1 MANLKNLGMI
11 GAGAAGAVALTFG
24 AAGIAGAQEDDPV
37 LTDPA
42 TADTDD
48 SAEEGRRH
56 GNRGEGR
63 EGREAMIDRLVE
75 EGVIT
80 QEQADDVAAVRD
92 AVQAHRE
99 ELRAEKQQSIADAL
113 GVTVEDLEAAR
124 EEGTTLAELAGDDLS
139 AIVDLFTTQATE
151 RVEEGVAS
159 GRITQEQA
167 DERLDGLAE
176 RIESRLEDGGGFGR
190 RGDGHR
196 GRHGNGPR
204 GDDAPVAEAQEASFT

>member
-24 AAGIAGAQEDDPV
+24 AAGIAGAKEDDPV
-37 LTDPA
+37 LGDPA
-42 TADTDD
+42 TADAED
-48 SAEEGRRH
+48 SVEDGQGR
-56 GNRGEGR
+56 GNRGER
-63 EGREAMIDRLVE
+63 REAMIDRLVE
-75 EGVIT
+75 DGVIT
-80 QEQADDVAAVRD
+80 QEQADDVAAVRE

-99 ELRAEKQQSIADAL
+99 EMRAEKRQSIADAL
-113 GVTVEDLEAAR
+113 DITVEELEAAR

-151 RVEEGVAS
+151 RIEEGVAS

-167 DERLDGLAE
+167 DERLDGLDE
-176 RIESRLEDGGGFGR
+176 RIETRLEDGGGFGR

-196 GRHGNGPR
+196 GRHGHGPR
-204 GDDAPVAEAQEASFT
+204 GGDAPVTEGQEASLT

>member
-24 AAGIAGAQEDDPV
+24 AAGIAGAQEDNPV

-42 TADTDD
+42 TADADN
-48 SAEEGRRH
+48 SAEEGLGH
-56 GNRGEGR
+56 GNRGER
-63 EGREAMIDRLVE
+63 REAMIDRLVE
-75 EGVIT
+75 DGVIT
-80 QEQADDVAAVRD
+80 QEQAEDVAAVRD
-92 AVQAHRE
+92 VVQAHRE
-99 ELRAEKQQSIADAL
+99 EIRAEKQQSIADAL
-113 GVTVEDLEAAR
+113 GITVEELEAAR

-139 AIVDLFTTQATE
+139 EIVDLFTTQATE
-151 RVEEGVAS
+151 RIEEGVAN

-167 DERLDGLAE
+167 DERIDGLAE

-196 GRHGNGPR
+196 GRHGHGPR
-204 GDDAPVAEAQEASFT
+204 GGDAPVTEGQETSLT

>member
-42 TADTDD
+42 TADADD

-56 GNRGEGR
+56 GNRG

-99 ELRAEKQQSIADAL
+99 EMRAEKQQSIADAL
-113 GVTVEDLEAAR
+113 GITVEDLEAAR

-151 RVEEGVAS
+151 RIEEGVAS

-176 RIESRLEDGGGFGR
+176 RIESRVEDGGGFGR

-196 GRHGNGPR
+196 GRHGHGPR
-204 GDDAPVAEAQEASFT
+204 GGDAPFAEAQETSLT

>member
-42 TADTDD
+42 TADADE
-48 SAEEGRRH
+48 SVEEGR
-56 GNRGEGR
+56 GNRGER
-63 EGREAMIDRLVE
+63 REAMIDRLVE
-75 EGVIT
+75 DGVIT
-80 QEQADDVAAVRD
+80 QEQADDVAAVRE

-99 ELRAEKQQSIADAL
+99 EMRAEKQQNIADAL
-113 GVTVEDLEAAR
+113 DITVEELEAAR

-151 RVEEGVAS
+151 RIEEGVAS

-167 DERLDGLAE
+167 DERLDGLDE
-176 RIESRLEDGGGFGR
+176 RIETRLEDGGGFGR

-196 GRHGNGPR
+196 GRHGHGPR
-204 GDDAPVAEAQEASFT
+204 GGDAPVAEAQETSLT

>member
-42 TADTDD
+42 TADADD
-48 SAEEGRRH
+48 SAEEGLGH
-56 GNRGEGR
+56 GNRGEH
-63 EGREAMIDRLVE
+63 REAMIDRLVE

-80 QEQADDVAAVRD
+80 QEQAEDVAAVRD

-99 ELRAEKQQSIADAL
+99 EIRAEKQQSIADAL
-113 GVTVEDLEAAR
+113 EVTVEELEAAR

-139 AIVDLFTTQATE
+139 EIVDLFTTQATE
-151 RVEEGVAS
+151 RIEEGVAN

-196 GRHGNGPR
+196 GRHGHGLR
-204 GDDAPVAEAQEASFT
+204 GGDAHVAEGQETSLT